1 MDVREG
7 KSTFGLDLRSYPQE
21 ESRSCLAN
29 LAKNSAV
36 ELTGSRGEPTI
47 VTLLIDIVSN
57 CFLKMHFYAG
67 QLPDLLREEYLC
79 SGVSLIYRLTTCP
92 STEM

>member
-36 ELTGSRGEPTI
+36 ELMGSRGEPTI
-47 VTLLIDIVSN
+47 VTLLIDSIKLLSQNV
-57 CFLKMHFYAG
+57 FLCRTASRPPQRRIFV
-67 QLPDLLREEYLC
+67 QW
-79 SGVSLIYRLTTCP
+79 GVVNI
-92 STEM
+92 